1 MNLQQLEYIV
11 AVDRYRHF
19 VTAAEKCFV
28 TQATLS
34 MMIKKL
40 EDELGVKIFDRAKQP
55 VVPTVIGEKIIEQ
68 AKVVLREVARIKELV
83 KEETVEVKGELKI
96 GIIPTLAPYL
106 LPLFLKNFLAKYP
119 EVKLQLSELTT
130 SEIIERIKHSILDAG
145 ILAIPL
151 FEPDLIEQPLF
162 SEEFVIYFSEKS
174 AQTKKKL
181 FSPSD
186 LDVSQLWLLDEGH
199 CMRNQIINL
208 CGLKLEERN
217 RHRLDLSV
225 SSIET
230 LRKVV
235 DIHEGITV
243 LPYLALRDLTQEQ
256 RQRVRFFKPPV
267 PARQIGLVSFR
278 YFVKEKMLDA
288 LKTEILN
295 ALPAEV
301 RSEENKK
308 VIEVHLKNP

>member
-11 AVDRYRHF
+11 AVERYKHF

-68 AKVVLREVARIKELV
+68 AKVVLREVARIKEIV
-83 KEETVEVKGELKI
+83 KEETAQVKGELKI

-106 LPLFLKNFLAKYP
+106 LPLFLKSFLAKYP

-130 SEIIERIKHSILDAG
+130 SEIIERIKHSSLDAG

-151 FEPDLIEQPLF
+151 SDPDLIEQPLF
-162 SEEFVIYFSEKS
+162 SEEFVIYFSEKH
-174 AQTKKKL
+174 AQSPKMH
-181 FSPSD
+181 FSPAD

-199 CMRNQIINL
+199 CMRNQVINL
-208 CGLKLEERN
+208 CGLKLEERS
-217 RHRLDLSV
+217 RHRLDLSA

-230 LRKVV
+230 LKKVV
-235 DIHEGITV
+235 DINEGITV
-243 LPYLALRDLTQEQ
+243 LPYLALRDLTKAQL
-256 RQRVRFFKPPV
+256 RRVRYFKPPV
-267 PARQIGLVSFR
+267 PVRKIGLVSFR

-288 LKTEILN
+288 LKAEILS
-295 ALPAEV
+295 ALPPEML
-301 RSEENKK
+301 SEKNKK
-308 VIEVHLKNP
+308 VIEISLE